1 MMQQLTGGEGE
12 GGGRG
17 WGGESHLPLM
27 ADRSDVDPVDLV
39 SAATG
44 APCVQGF
51 AVFAA
56 LGPKTRLR
64 VSRPHFVKV

>member
-12 GGGRG
+12 GGRG
-17 WGGESHLPLM
+17 GGESHLPLM
-27 ADRSDVDPVDLV
+27 ADRSDVDPADLV

-51 AVFAA
+51 CCFCCSRA
-56 LGPKTRLR
+56 KSRLR
-64 VSRPHFVKV
+64 VLRPHFVKV